1 MTADFKNFN
10 LQPYLMTA
18 LQKIG
23 FQQPTA
29 VQEKL
34 IPVISAG
41 HDVVG
46 QSQTGSGKTHTFL
59 LPIFNQLTS
68 ENQVQAVITTPSR
81 ELAYQ
86 IRTAAEQL
94 AAEAPLKFALETTL
108 VERINND
115 KLKSCGITNRNW

>member
-46 QSQTGSGKTHTFL
+46 QSQTGSGKTHTL
-59 LPIFNQLTS
+59 SLIH
-68 ENQVQAVITTPSR
+68 I
-81 ELAYQ
+81 
-86 IRTAAEQL
+86 
-94 AAEAPLKFALETTL
+94 
-108 VERINND
+108 
-115 KLKSCGITNRNW
+115 